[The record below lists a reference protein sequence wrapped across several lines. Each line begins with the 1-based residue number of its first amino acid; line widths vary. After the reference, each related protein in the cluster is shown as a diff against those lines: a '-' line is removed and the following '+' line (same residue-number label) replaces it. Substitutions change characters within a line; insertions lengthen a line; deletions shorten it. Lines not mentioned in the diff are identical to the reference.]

1 MPITKTRDILKV
13 NIIETNSRQVLLAK
27 YLRDTGIIT
36 SQLMGAADA
45 FYYSYA
51 LAADPNVSDAEVELA
66 TSESVLALSGQINR
80 VLNFQRIDR
89 GIILPNEF
97 LSRCGLA
104 LGSSLP
110 AVVPQERSVVTLPSI
125 SPVPPATTEPVKHS
139 ITTDLSATDDK
150 DCREPMTIG
159 SLKVSASVA
168 DFLNGTNGK

>member
-66 TSESVLALSGQINR
+66 TSESVLALSSQINR

-104 LGSSLP
+104 LGSSPP
-110 AVVPQERSVVTLPSI
+110 AVVSQERSVVTLPSI

>member
-110 AVVPQERSVVTLPSI
+110 AVVSQERSVVNLPSI
-125 SPVPPATTEPVKHS
+125 SPVQPATTEPVKHS
-139 ITTDLSATDDK
+139 ITADLSATDDK
-150 DCREPMTIG
+150 DFREPMTIG